1 MKKKESLIKDIN
13 RRRYLVELTFRAL
26 LLGQES
32 KVAKHNK
39 CKRSKRQLQKVK
51 LIIINNNNNNNNN
64 SNNNNNNSFFYNNP
78 CFLFKITQ

>member
-1 MKKKESLIKDIN
+1 MNKKESLIKDIN

-39 CKRSKRQLQKVK
+39 CKRSKRQLQK
-51 LIIINNNNNNNNN
+51 
-64 SNNNNNNSFFYNNP
+64 SS
-78 CFLFKITQ
+78 